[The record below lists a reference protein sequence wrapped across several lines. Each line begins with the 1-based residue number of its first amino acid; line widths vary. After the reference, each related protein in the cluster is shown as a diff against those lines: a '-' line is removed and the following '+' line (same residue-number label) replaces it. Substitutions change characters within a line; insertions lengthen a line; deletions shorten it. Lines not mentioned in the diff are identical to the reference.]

1 MSNTADELNTHEIL
15 GTVQKV
21 LGNNNY
27 LVEIG
32 ESDDQKRDLMCHLG
46 GKMRRFKINIIP
58 GDVVTIEVPPPYD
71 KGRITFRGKKEERP
85 ERGSKKKNTRKKPKG
100 KGGRR

>member
-1 MSNTADELNTHEIL
+1 M
-15 GTVQKV
+15 KV

-27 LVEIG
+27 SVEIG
-32 ESDDQKRDLMCHLG
+32 EEEDQKRSLMCHLS

-58 GDVVTIEVPPPYD
+58 GDQVTIEVPPPYD

-85 ERGSKKKNTRKKPKG
+85 DRESKKKDSRKRPKG